1 MTVLDSLRS
10 WKDRNQD
17 AAADDWRVAQGNGWR
32 TDLDESDV
40 IADGRRI
47 EDADEAAVVA
57 AHQAGLPL
65 TSIDRQTLA
74 RVDHR
79 AAARRNYG
87 HLDAVRNR
95 PIVPDNRAT
104 LARVAKISPDLFI
117 KRRPR
122 GDSLV
127 YVLLRELSE
136 LDPKAASAGRD
147 WYDRNRENLSVDDGS
162 AWILR
167 IRAKIAA
174 AKATPA
180 PGVQSPKANAWAEW
194 RKVAQELFEVSGHH
208 TGIRFAVPTED
219 GAVNNLAFWWI
230 TRGRGD
236 REGMFFLR
244 QVIGGQ
250 GPVRVRIGPEAMVAV
265 ARKAL
270 MNPTEAMATYG
281 REIGCCARC
290 GRELTN
296 ETSRAAGIGPECRKH

>member
-1 MTVLDSLRS
+1 MTVLDSLRN
-10 WKDRNQD
+10 WKDRNPG
-17 AAADDWRVAQGNGWR
+17 AGANDWRVAQGNGWKA
-32 TDLDESDV
+32 DLDESDV

-65 TSIDRQTLA
+65 TSIDRNTLA
-74 RVDHR
+74 KVQ
-79 AAARRNYG
+79 RR
-87 HLDAVRNR
+87 
-95 PIVPDNRAT
+95 IVPDNRAT
-104 LARVAKISPDLFI
+104 VARVAKISPDLFI
-117 KRRPR
+117 QRRPR
-122 GDSLV
+122 GDMLV

-180 PGVQSPKANAWAEW
+180 PGVQSPKANALAEW

-250 GPVRVRIGPEAMVAV
+250 GPVRVRIGLEAMVAV